1 MAGVRRLI
9 NDLILTPPVPQ
20 PMWVEPA
27 ILPKGGLLLFGGESK
42 IGKSFL
48 VLEMMRAL
56 ATGEDMFGNPQFVI
70 PERAKVV
77 LIEQELGDYILRGR
91 AVEVFKEA
99 EEEGKLPELNEYL
112 YFHSKHP
119 VASLSTREGREFIRE
134 CVEESGANILFLD
147 PIGKLHAY
155 AENEAGPINVLF
167 QHLADMRAEFKEQG
181 LSVVMTHHFGKLS
194 PDPRSARDELDPL
207 NFRGSSR
214 WVSGPDS
221 LITVKRLRTHERRVG
236 DRSWRWWDIKM
247 KCVLRAGP
255 EPQNMFC
262 TVNKEGDLRVRF
274 TRWEEED
281 EEAPRRSEV
290 PRLGGRRG

>member
-1 MAGVRRLI
+1 MAGVRRLV

-99 EEEGKLPELNEYL
+99 EEEGRP
-112 YFHSKHP
+112 
-119 VASLSTREGREFIRE
+119 ASAGKG
-134 CVEESGANILFLD
+134 GA
-147 PIGKLHAY
+147 A
-155 AENEAGPINVLF
+155 A
-167 QHLADMRAEFKEQG
+167 
-181 LSVVMTHHFGKLS
+181 
-194 PDPRSARDELDPL
+194 
-207 NFRGSSR
+207 
-214 WVSGPDS
+214 
-221 LITVKRLRTHERRVG
+221 
-236 DRSWRWWDIKM
+236 
-247 KCVLRAGP
+247 
-255 EPQNMFC
+255 
-262 TVNKEGDLRVRF
+262 
-274 TRWEEED
+274 
-281 EEAPRRSEV
+281 APRNGTSAPPAVQQGSIAPDTEM
-290 PRLGGRRG
+290 PF